1 MNDRDRLIELI
12 ADIQNDFE
20 KWCVECAEDGHKD
33 HQPLG
38 EYLADKLLQNGVI
51 VPPCKV
57 GDTVYEFRCT
67 DPFEDPLDLYVVEST
82 VSGIAIFTTEDIHN
96 MNCFGKTVFLTK
108 EDAERALKERENNEK
123 IHF

>member
-38 EYLADKLLQNGVI
+38 EYLVDKLLQNGVI

-57 GDTVYEFRCT
+57 GDDIWWIDTEANEINCAEN
-67 DPFEDPLDLYVVEST
+67 D
-82 VSGIAIFTTEDIHN
+82 IKAICYYGEGNFKVIVCDEETPEDIGTEWC
-96 MNCFGKTVFLTK
+96 MLTK
-108 EDAERALKERENNEK
+108 EEAERALKEREQNG
-123 IHF
+123 